1 MWEEVNGIGF
11 GFFFGQ
17 VIAASFWGMMN
28 SDPLEKVEK
37 VQVKYR
43 ETDHFCVF
51 GMIWEVKKQ
60 AQSCVQISP
69 PLTVKFCGSIFLSTL
84 TDC

>member
-43 ETDHFCVF
+43 ETDHFCVH
-51 GMIWEVKKQ
+51 GMI
-60 AQSCVQISP
+60 
-69 PLTVKFCGSIFLSTL
+69 
-84 TDC
+84 